1 MLKVW
6 NPSSL
11 ADRAMKGRALGGLAA
26 SAFVLSLLV
35 YIGVILWLD
44 NVHIGTSN
52 GMYKAI

>member
-1 MLKVW
+1 MEPIFACRLCDEG
-6 NPSSL
+6 S
-11 ADRAMKGRALGGLAA
+11 GLGGLAA